1 MFFSDNILED
11 ITTEMN
17 SYAQSM
23 LSEEKYAAFTKITSD
38 EIRAYLGFAMLMS
51 VVVLPSL
58 GDYWSNQNN
67 LHYKP
72 VAGRI
77 TRQRYQT
84 ISRYLHFVDNSTLAS
99 RGHVNYDRLGKVRPI
114 LETVNANFQAVYNPH
129 REVSIDEAT
138 IKFQGRSS
146 LKQYN
151 PMKPIKRGI
160 KSWILADAH
169 NGYFHTVKV
178 RGKCKQCM

>member
-1 MFFSDNILED
+1 
-11 ITTEMN
+11 
-17 SYAQSM
+17 
-23 LSEEKYAAFTKITSD
+23 
-38 EIRAYLGFAMLMS
+38 MS

-58 GDYWSNQNN
+58 GDYWRNHKD
-67 LHYKP
+67 LHYQP

-77 TRQRYQT
+77 TRERYQT
-84 ISRYLHFVDNSTLAS
+84 ISRYLHFVDNNTLAS
-99 RGHVNYDRLGKVRPI
+99 RGDSNYDRLGKVRPV
-114 LETVNANFQAVYNPH
+114 LEGVNANFQAVYNPH
-129 REVSIDEAT
+129 REVTIDEAM

-160 KSWILADAH
+160 KSWVLADAH

-178 RGKCKQCM
+178 HGKGK